1 MTLPT
6 GAGRSGWEAA
16 LLAPVGSPRGR
27 AEAPRLRPPRVP
39 RDLVKELAAREE
51 QGPPSVGREW
61 LLDNWPTV
69 QRALRHVRTG
79 LTPAD
84 LGPLP
89 RYVEGP
95 LAGRY
100 RAAAMAEAALD
111 LAGGEFSP
119 EELRLVVHRVAA
131 ADGLTQAEL
140 WSLPN
145 FLRLVSLKRLEAT
158 LAALLDPTPTAE
170 ANASVAAAVRSLV
183 ALERWNWLRFVE
195 ELSPVEAVLRE
206 DPAGVYRRMDFASRD
221 HYRHAVAR
229 LAAAGG
235 VPEHEVARR
244 AVEAARSAGPDAP
257 SEARH
262 VGYYLVDAGTA
273 ELAEVLGLGRDHRL
287 VRELRLPS
295 HRAWLYA
302 PSVALLSVALGVPVV
317 AAAGAVSPWLAA
329 LAALLVV
336 APAVTSATALV
347 HWVVARAVPPRFLP
361 RFDPERGVPEGA
373 ETLLVVPAIVAGED
387 DVDALAARLELHHA
401 ADPDP
406 RIWYALLTDFADAD
420 AETTPGD
427 DELLAYLRRRVA
439 DLDARLTGGQERRFF
454 VLHRR
459 RLYNHGEGK
468 WIGWERKRGKVEEL
482 VRLLT
487 TGERGT
493 YLDDPLGPELR
504 GRLAFVLTLD
514 ADTTLPPGEATRLIA
529 CLAHPLNRPYVAA
542 DGRSLRRG
550 YTFAQPRLDEHPE
563 SERATY
569 LRLLMSGGAPIDLY
583 HHRVSNAFMD
593 LFGRGLFQGKALF
606 DVRAFAATVLGRAP
620 ENALLSH
627 DLLEGMLGGVA
638 HVGDCQVL
646 EREPRHHI
654 AETVR
659 LDRWTRGDW
668 QVLPF
673 LLRPGRLGLASASRV
688 ARWQATLPLVASLAR
703 PAEVA
708 LLALGW
714 LAGVPTATSWTL
726 FVLAFEAVP
735 ELPELLDRLLHLRY
749 PGAARAGS
757 TAVLRYL
764 GRLAWRTTTLA
775 HDAWVRVRA
784 IVTTLYRLAVT
795 RRHLLQWTTAAGAE
809 RALGS
814 LTLAAAWRRMAVSPL
829 LALALAVALPALSPG
844 AVAGAAW
851 VLALW
856 TVAPWLAAVTGRSVP
871 EQAYVPSR
879 RQRARLRRLARQTW
893 HFFERFVGP
902 EDNWLPPD
910 HFQEEPL
917 ATVAH
922 RTSPT
927 NVGLYLTSCVTA
939 YDLGYLGLVGLTARL
954 ARAFETLGRLER
966 VRGHFLNWYDTRTLR
981 PLRPRYVSAVD
992 SGNLLAA
999 LLTLRQALLELP
1011 GKRAWRRERWEGLLD
1026 SLGVAGDVVGAVD
1039 PGGRTVEL
1047 LAALR
1052 SEVAAA
1058 LDDEHRWPELLGTM
1072 RRRLAEVDESVLPL
1086 LRGTRR
1092 FRADELAALAEWR
1105 RRVVAD
1111 AEAIDRDV
1119 ALLLPWHRALAE
1131 APTAL
1136 RRAQEATEVG
1146 RTRDA
1151 LSSLPVSVPLA
1162 ELPAVYGRVR
1172 ELLTELRSAA
1182 ATGLGGLGQHGVVEW
1197 CDRLR
1202 RAVDAAE
1209 DLLRTTLETTA
1220 HLATLCEGFVA
1231 ETELDFLFDDW
1242 RRVFRLGYRPDEDD
1256 LDEPAYDMLA
1266 SESRLLSLV
1275 AIALGRVPT
1284 DHWVH
1289 LSRPFGGVGG
1299 RRALLSWSGTA
1310 FEYLMPPLLTRMPRW
1325 TLLHDACVN
1334 AVNAQRAHARA
1345 RGTPWGVSESAFALV
1360 GADGEYQYRAFGVED
1375 LALRRDVR
1383 DHVIAPYASV
1393 LALPVAPQ
1401 AVLENLDALEA
1412 HGARGI
1418 YGLYDAV
1425 DFTPARLP
1433 LGKPA
1438 VVVRT
1443 YMAHHQAMVLNALG
1457 NAVAGADLPSRFHA
1471 DARVAAV
1478 APVLYERT
1486 PLAGPLERPEHAR
1499 AGELPPGGRPVR
1511 VEPWHVV
1518 PRGRMPLAFPLG
1530 NGRYQLL
1537 LDDRGGG
1544 KAQWRGVALSRWRP
1558 DPVLPAGGQ
1567 WLYLTD
1573 LDAGTTRP
1581 LLAPGAAAAA
1591 GFEVEVLP
1599 HVIRYR
1605 VRGDGL
1611 LVTVDAAVDPDH
1623 DVELWRVEVGE
1634 LEGRPRRLALT
1645 RAAEPVLAPDG
1656 EDRRHPAFVKLFVEA
1671 SEPAPGVV
1679 ELRRRRRSP
1688 RDAEVVWRHAVVAPV
1703 GREPAVSIETDR
1715 ERFLGRW
1722 GDYRLPAALRGPSP
1736 LGGVVT
1742 NPLDPVVA
1750 LRAGLTVRAHG
1761 TSRLAFVAAAGR
1773 SRADTEAAMAYVG
1786 TLAAV
1791 DRALERA
1798 AERAGLELERLGL
1811 DSARWR
1817 TAQRLISSLVYQRPV
1832 RRDRGEPPRSGV
1844 GGLWRFGLSGD
1855 LPVVL
1860 LPLGE
1865 VHVEETVD
1873 LALAAQS
1880 YARGR
1885 GLAFDLVLLNDHDDA
1900 YDQPLAERIRRLVS
1914 ARHVE
1919 GWLDRDGGVHVVR
1932 GRTLT
1937 DAERATLHAAARVVL
1952 EPGRPVDEQL
1962 AELADVP
1969 APLPRLRPVRTPSPP
1984 LPADEGARRGRLEP
1998 GRLAFYNGHGG
2009 FEPGGTAYTVRVTP
2023 RQPTPAPWVN
2033 VLANERFGTL
2043 VSESGAST
2051 TWCLNSGENRLTP
2064 WANDPLVDP
2073 SGEALYLRDEETAAV
2088 WSPTPL
2094 PCPPSPDA
2102 EYAVTHEAAATTFRH
2117 ASHGLDQ
2124 AMSVHVPPDATVK
2137 VVELRLRDTT
2147 GRPRRVTATYAVDW
2161 VLGVDRV
2168 GSAPYLRCRLDTAS
2182 NAVLVAN
2189 PFHLE
2194 HPGRVAFL
2202 ASDRAVHGVTADRH
2216 EFYGG
2221 GGRRRPAALTRIGL
2235 SGRVEGVA
2243 APMTALQVHLDVPPH
2258 GEAVAVFALGQGD
2271 DDAQARDLARR
2282 YARREAG
2289 LVEAR
2294 ERWDELLGQ
2303 LQVSTPDPALD
2314 LLVNRWLL
2322 HQVVACRL
2330 WGRTATYQSSGAI
2343 GFRDQLQDS
2352 LALLHTAPHLTR
2364 AQLLL
2369 AASRQFPEGDVLHW
2383 WHPPGARGVRTKITD
2398 DLVWLPYVTALYVE
2412 ATGDEGVLDEE
2423 APFLEGA
2430 PLADDEHERYAEY
2443 APGRLS
2449 ATLLEHGLRALDRA
2463 SRTGPRGLPLIGTGD
2478 WNDGFDRV
2486 GAGGRG
2492 ESVWLAWFLVAA
2504 LRRFAPLCRLRDLH
2518 ARADEL
2524 EARADAF
2531 VTAIEERAWDWDRYI
2546 RAFYDDGSPLG
2557 ARGQPECEIDVI
2569 AQAWS
2574 VLSGAAEPARAR
2586 LSMATADERLVDDE
2600 HALVRLFTPPFTG
2613 RGADPGYIA
2622 AYPPGIREN
2631 GGQYTHGA
2639 VWAAWAFA
2647 ELGDADRAHDLFR
2660 YLSPMR
2666 RAVTREDCALYRVEP
2681 YVVAADIGGHPP
2693 HVGRGGW
2700 TWYTGSAAWLWRFA
2714 VEGLLG
2720 VRRRADKLL
2729 IRPLMPR
2736 SWPGFTLRY
2745 RYGSSVYE
2753 VEVRAADDAVHTTVT
2768 VDGREAERGEV
2779 PLVDDGRVHRVEVA
2793 LARAAAQAASA
2804 TR

>member
-1 MTLPT
+1 MTLPAD
-6 GAGRSGWEAA
+6 AGRAGWEAA
-16 LLAPVGSPRGR
+16 LLAPVEARGARR
-27 AEAPRLRPPRVP
+27 APEPLRMPRVP

-51 QGPPSVGREW
+51 QGPPSAGREW

-69 QRALRHVRTG
+69 QRAARHVRTG
-79 LTPAD
+79 LRPAD
-84 LGPLP
+84 LAHLP
-89 RYVEGP
+89 RLAAGP
-95 LAGRY
+95 LAGTY

-119 EELRLVVHRVAA
+119 DELRLVVGRVAEA
-131 ADGLTQAEL
+131 GDLTQAEL

-145 FLRLVSLKRLEAT
+145 FLRHGALRRLEAVIGV
-158 LAALLDPTPTAE
+158 LQDPSPPAD
-170 ANASVAAAVRSLV
+170 ANAAAAAAVRSLV

-195 ELSPVEAVLRE
+195 ELSPVEAVLRR
-206 DPAGVYRRMDFASRD
+206 DPAGVYERMDFASRD

-229 LAAAGG
+229 LADASGST
-235 VPEHEVARR
+235 EREVAEL
-244 AVEAARSAGPDAP
+244 AVEAAHAAGEGAP
-257 SEARH
+257 PEARH
-262 VGYYLVDAGTA
+262 VGYYLVDAGA
-273 ELAEVLGLGRDHRL
+273 ADLAERLGLGREHAL
-287 VRELRLPS
+287 VRALRLPAQ
-295 HRAWLYA
+295 RAWLYA
-302 PSVALLSVALGVPVV
+302 PSVAALTVALAIPV
-317 AAAGAVSPWLAA
+317 AAAVADASPWLAA
-329 LAALLVV
+329 LASLLAL

-347 HWVVARAVPPRFLP
+347 HWVVARAVPPRVLP

-373 ETLLVVPAIVAGED
+373 DTLLVVPAIVASED
-387 DVDALAARLELHHA
+387 DVNALVARLELHHA

-406 RIWYALLTDFADAD
+406 RIRYALLTDFADAD
-420 AETTPGD
+420 SETTPGD
-427 DELLAYLRRRVA
+427 EDLLAYLRRRVA
-439 DLDARLTGGQERRFF
+439 ELDDRLAGGERRFH

-459 RLYNHGEGK
+459 RLYSPGEGK

-487 TGERGT
+487 TGDPGT
-493 YLDDPLGPELR
+493 FLDDPLGAELR
-504 GRLAFVLTLD
+504 ERVAFVLTLD
-514 ADTTLPPGEATRLIA
+514 ADTTLPPGEATRLIT
-529 CLAHPLNRPYVAA
+529 CLAHPLNRPYVAE
-542 DGRSLRRG
+542 GGSGLRRG

-606 DVRAFAATVLGRAP
+606 DVRAFAATVQGRVP

-646 EREPRHHI
+646 EREPRNHL
-654 AETVR
+654 AEAVR

-673 LLRPGRLGLASASRV
+673 LLRPGRLGIARAPRV

-703 PAEVA
+703 PAELA

-714 LAGVPTATSWTL
+714 LAGVPAASWTL

-749 PGAARAGS
+749 PGALRAGS

-764 GRLAWRTTTLA
+764 GRLAWRTTILA
-775 HDAWVRVRA
+775 HDAWVRLRA

-795 RRHLLQWTTAAGAE
+795 HRHLLQWTTSAGAE
-809 RALGS
+809 RALS
-814 LTLAAAWRRMAVSPL
+814 ALTAAAAWRRMAVSPL
-829 LALALAVALPALSPG
+829 LAVALAVALAAVSPG
-844 AVAGAAW
+844 AVAGAVP

-856 TVAPWLAAVTGRSVP
+856 AAAPWLVAVTGRRVP
-871 EQAYVPSR
+871 EQAYAPMAK
-879 RQRARLRRLARQTW
+879 QRARLRRLARQTW

-917 ATVAH
+917 GTVAH

-939 YDLGYLGLVGLTARL
+939 YDLGYLGFVGLTARL
-954 ARAFETLGRLER
+954 ARTFETLGRLER

-981 PLRPRYVSAVD
+981 PLRPRYVSTVD

-1011 GKRAWRRERWEGLLD
+1011 SKRVWRRERWEGLLD
-1026 SLGVAGDVVGAVD
+1026 SLGVAGDVVGAAD
-1039 PGGRTVEL
+1039 PGGKTGEL
-1047 LAALR
+1047 IAALR
-1052 SEVAAA
+1052 AEVAAA
-1058 LDDEHRWPELLGTM
+1058 LGDESRWPALLATL
-1072 RRRLAEVDESVLPL
+1072 RKRLAAVDESVLPL

-1092 FRADELAALAEWR
+1092 FSAEELAALAEWR
-1105 RRVVAD
+1105 RRVLAD
-1111 AEAIDRDV
+1111 AEALERDV

-1131 APTAL
+1131 PPTAL
-1136 RRAQEATEVG
+1136 RRAIAAPELRRAS
-1146 RTRDA
+1146 DA
-1151 LSSLPVSVPLA
+1151 LAELPVSVPLA
-1162 ELPAVYGRVR
+1162 ELPEVYSRARDAVAS
-1172 ELLTELRSAA
+1172 LRAA
-1182 ATGLGGLGQHGVVEW
+1182 ASSELGGLGRHGVVEW
-1197 CDRLR
+1197 CDKLR
-1202 RAVDAAE
+1202 RAIDAAE
-1209 DLLRTTLETTA
+1209 DLLRATLATSA
-1220 HLATLCEGFVA
+1220 HLADLCEGFVA
-1231 ETELDFLFDDW
+1231 ETELGFLFDGW

-1275 AIALGRVPT
+1275 AIGLGSVPT

-1299 RRALLSWSGTA
+1299 RRTLLSWSGTA

-1334 AVNAQRAHARA
+1334 AVLAQRAHARS

-1383 DHVIAPYASV
+1383 DHVIAPYASL

-1401 AVLENLDALEA
+1401 AVLENLADLEE
-1412 HGARGI
+1412 HGARGL

-1425 DFTPARLP
+1425 DFTPSRVP
-1433 LGKPA
+1433 LGKPS

-1443 YMAHHQAMVLNALG
+1443 YMAHHQGMVLNALG
-1457 NAVAGADLPSRFHA
+1457 NAVADVDLPTRFHA
-1471 DARVAAV
+1471 DARIAAV
-1478 APVLYERT
+1478 SPVLFERT

-1499 AGELPPGGRPVR
+1499 PGHARAGRPVH
-1511 VEPWHVV
+1511 VAPWHVV
-1518 PRGRMPLAFPLG
+1518 PRGRAPLLFPLG
-1530 NGRYQLL
+1530 NGRYHLL

-1544 KAQWRGVALSRWRP
+1544 RAEWRGVALSRWRP

-1573 LDAGTTRP
+1573 LDTGTTRP
-1581 LLAPGAAAAA
+1581 LLAPGTAAAS
-1591 GFEVEVLP
+1591 GFEVEALP
-1599 HVIRYR
+1599 HLVRYR

-1611 LVTVDAAVDPDH
+1611 LVTVEAAVHPDQ

-1634 LEGRPRRLALT
+1634 LEGRHRRLALT
-1645 RAAEPVLAPDG
+1645 RSAEPVLAPDA
-1656 EDRRHPAFVKLFVEA
+1656 EDRRHPAFAKLFVEA
-1671 SEPAPGVV
+1671 SEPAPGVL

-1703 GREPAVSIETDR
+1703 GHEPAVSLETDR

-1722 GDYRLPAALRGPSP
+1722 GDPRLPAALRGPAP
-1736 LGGVVT
+1736 LAGVVA
-1742 NPLDPVVA
+1742 NPLDPVAAVRVGVA
-1750 LRAGLTVRAHG
+1750 VAPHG

-1773 SRADTEAAMAYVG
+1773 SRAETEAAMAYVG

-1791 DRALERA
+1791 DRALVRA

-1811 DSARWR
+1811 DQARWR
-1817 TAQRLISSLVYQRPV
+1817 TAQRLVSALYYPRPV
-1832 RRDRGEPPRSGV
+1832 RRDRGDPPRAGV
-1844 GGLWRFGLSGD
+1844 GALWRFGLSGD
-1855 LPVVL
+1855 LPVAL
-1860 LPLGE
+1860 LPLAE
-1865 VHVEETVD
+1865 ERVEETVD

-1885 GLAFDLVLLNDHDDA
+1885 GLAFDLVLLNEHDDA
-1900 YDQPLAERIRRLVS
+1900 YDQPLADRIRRLLG
-1914 ARHVE
+1914 ARHAE
-1919 GWLDRDGGVHVVR
+1919 GWLDRDGGIHVVR

-1937 DAERATLHAAARVVL
+1937 DDERATLHAAARVVL
-1952 EPGRPVDEQL
+1952 HPDATVDEQL
-1962 AELADVP
+1962 AELSDVP
-1969 APLPRLRPVRTPSPP
+1969 APLPRLRPVRSAAAP
-1984 LPADEGARRGRLEP
+1984 LAASGGGRRGRDGL
-1998 GRLAFYNGHGG
+1998 GRLDLFNGHGG
-2009 FEPGGTAYTVRVTP
+2009 FEPRGAAYTVRLTP
-2023 RQPTPAPWVN
+2023 RDPTPAPWVN

-2043 VSESGAST
+2043 VSDSGAST

-2064 WANDPLVDP
+2064 WPNDPLLDP

-2094 PCPPSPDA
+2094 PAPPSQDA
-2102 EYAVTHEAAATTFRH
+2102 AYEVTHEAACTTFRH
-2117 ASHGLDQ
+2117 ASHGLEQ
-2124 AMSVHVPPDATVK
+2124 TLRVHVPPDATVK
-2137 VVELRLRDTT
+2137 VVQLELRDTT

-2168 GSAPYLRCRLDTAS
+2168 GSGPYLRCRLDPGS
-2182 NAVLVAN
+2182 NAVLVTN

-2194 HPGRVAFL
+2194 HPGRVAVL
-2202 ASDRAVHGVTADRH
+2202 ATDLAVHGVTADRH

-2221 GGRRRPAALTRIGL
+2221 GDRRRPAALARIGL

-2243 APMTALQVHLDVPPH
+2243 APMTALQVHLDVPAN
-2258 GEAVAVFALGQGD
+2258 GASAAVFVLGQGAD
-2271 DDAQARDLARR
+2271 EAEARELARR

-2289 LVEAR
+2289 LAEAR
-2294 ERWDELLGQ
+2294 RRWDDLLGQ

-2322 HQVVACRL
+2322 HQVLACRF

-2383 WHPPGARGVRTKITD
+2383 WHPPGARGVRTRITD

-2423 APFLEGA
+2423 VPFLEGA
-2430 PLADDEHERYAEY
+2430 PLAEDEHERYADY
-2443 APGRLS
+2443 PSGGLK

-2463 SRTGPRGLPLIGTGD
+2463 SRTGPRGLPLMGTGD

-2504 LRRFAPLCRLRDLH
+2504 LRRFAPLCRLRGLH

-2524 EARADAF
+2524 EARAETF
-2531 VTAIEERAWDWDRYI
+2531 VTAVEERAWDWDRYI

-2574 VLSGAAEPARAR
+2574 VLSGAAQPARAR
-2586 LSMATADERLVDDE
+2586 LSMETADARLVDDE
-2600 HALVRLFTPPFTG
+2600 HALVRLFAPPFTG
-2613 RGADPGYIA
+2613 HGADPGYIA

-2647 ELGDADRAHDLFR
+2647 ELGDAERAHELFR

-2666 RAVTREDCALYRVEP
+2666 RARTREECSVYRVEP
-2681 YVVAADIGGHPP
+2681 YVVAADIGGYPP

-2700 TWYTGSAAWLWRFA
+2700 TWYTGSAAWLYRLA

-2720 VRRRADKLL
+2720 VRRRGDRLVVA
-2729 IRPLMPR
+2729 PR
-2736 SWPGFTLRY
+2736 LPASWPGFELRY
-2745 RYGSSVYE
+2745 RYGESVYR
-2753 VEVRAADDAVHTTVT
+2753 VEVHADEAAGLTTVAL
-2768 VDGREAERGEV
+2768 DGRELEGAEV
-2779 PLVDDGRVHRVEVA
+2779 PLVDDGRVHEVTVT
-2793 LARAAAQAASA
+2793 LARASAQAASA